1 MDQTVNLTAL
11 PSMVQIHPSPP
22 FESFFKCEM
31 IDVLTICHEKHWF
44 GFVAKMFSNDH
55 NPPHFHVESLDGKK
69 IAKIEITENAP
80 KIFDDLKILKI
91 LNQKEFDKIK
101 KNLLKWCNSERN
113 GVKIWQY
120 AKLVWDDYHTDDTAF
135 E

>member
-1 MDQTVNLTAL
+1 
-11 PSMVQIHPSPP
+11 
-22 FESFFKCEM
+22 M
-31 IDVLTICHEKHWF
+31 IDVLTICHEKHGF

-55 NPPHFHVESLDGKK
+55 NPPHFHVESLDGNK

-91 LNQKEFDKIK
+91 HNQKDFDKIK
-101 KNLLKWCNSERN
+101 KNLLRWCSSERN
-113 GVKIWQY
+113 GVKIWQH
-120 AKLVWDDYHTDDTAF
+120 AKLVWDDNHTDDTAF

>member
-1 MDQTVNLTAL
+1 MAQTVNLSAL
-11 PSMVQIHPSPP
+11 PSMVRIHPSPP
-22 FESFFKCEM
+22 FESFWMWNDWCFNNLSRKTWFWICCEN
-31 IDVLTICHEKHWF
+31 VLERSQST
-44 GFVAKMFSNDH
+44 A
-55 NPPHFHVESLDGKK
+55 FHVESLDGNK

-91 LNQKEFDKIK
+91 HNQKDFDKIK
-101 KNLLKWCNSERN
+101 KNLLRWCKSERN

-120 AKLVWDDYHTDDTAF
+120 AKLVWEDNHPNENVKF

>member
-1 MDQTVNLTAL
+1 M
-11 PSMVQIHPSPP
+11 P
-22 FESFFKCEM
+22 
-31 IDVLTICHEKHWF
+31 
-44 GFVAKMFSNDH
+44 
-55 NPPHFHVESLDGKK
+55 VETLDGKK

-101 KNLLKWCNSERN
+101 TNLLRWCNSERN
-113 GVKIWQY
+113 GVKIWKH
-120 AKLVWDDYHTDDTAF
+120 AKLVWDDNHTDDTAF